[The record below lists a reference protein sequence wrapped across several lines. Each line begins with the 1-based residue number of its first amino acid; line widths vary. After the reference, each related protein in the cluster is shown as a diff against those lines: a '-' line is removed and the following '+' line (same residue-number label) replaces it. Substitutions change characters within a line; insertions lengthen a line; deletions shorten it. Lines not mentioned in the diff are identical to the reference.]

1 MSIIAFKHSGPIRLS
16 GEGYPDDSPTHFINT
31 NGGSVSAPFNLS
43 GVFEAAMDAGILL
56 SGSASYAPPHAMSEF
71 YGMYIT
77 SAIPSTTGSGC
88 CILLETGGC
97 ILLETGDCGVV
108 QLEICP
114 KLPDNE
120 QLAYPGGLFT
130 SSDYTILSQ
139 PEFHFDGSIL
149 DGSSWDNNIDN
160 GSGVSTW
167 GDRAGGATNHD
178 ATQGTAA
185 SQPVFNN
192 AGYLECDGSDDSLSI
207 ANPVDLTSGK
217 EYTLAIVA
225 EKTSAADNYAPV
237 GGDYLSPLNRSDGN
251 TYFIDGTNAV
261 VSTGDYGPH
270 FTGTQQFNFTK
281 DASGNFKYYLQ
292 GNIPYKSGI
301 HNITE
306 TSAFS
311 AIGEN
316 GSYHHGGK
324 VYEIIMWKKALDA
337 LEMNIV
343 RRYFDNKYDQAC
355 DDLPESTPFE
365 CFTEEFASKN
375 AMSTSDSTAYLD
387 SNSNLDHILGGSFTL
402 SSWIKLDSIGTV
414 QEIMGALSLPNPWFE
429 FRVST
434 TGNIELYLSDD
445 GGGFR
450 YGQKSNTSL
459 TAGVWYHLSWVVDR
473 DSQTSKLYVNGESA
487 TLSAITSYNATIP
500 STGGTWLTN
509 AYIGARNYTSKY
521 PINNIDDTSM
531 FDYALCANE
540 IKGIY
545 NNGSPR
551 DISYLN
557 PNNWWWMGD
566 PICDLAENA
575 PTAIKDHGTHGDD
588 ITVNGTYTL
597 GSAKGPFS
605 KYSIQF
611 ADTTQ
616 RVENDT
622 TSIDAMLTSIGT
634 GDISFSTWF
643 KFDSLTDSQYLIY
656 MGAVNVSYDFMSLRY
671 NEPEEKIEIRAR
683 AGSTGQDIT
692 LSDAVIQVGE
702 WYHIVG
708 VRSGTTGKIYVN
720 GVMNS
725 STGTEFGVSLG
736 NQTAGVSTD
745 FRKIGFGGIGRQ
757 KEIAIWDT
765 ALSDEDVYSL
775 YNYGLPNNLSLADSY
790 ETSKTANLKL
800 WWRMGDN
807 NNGAGTT
814 ITDQSG
820 GGYDGT
826 VAGDPDFIIDHPNGH
841 KNLQVCLRDTE
852 TNILARSQDRIGRTA
867 LGTDTDTLYVF
878 DGSDW
883 QLYGH
888 DESFSNIMSVDFAG
902 LSTKDRIDTT
912 YVPTLS
918 SSATTVSMWVKSSN
932 ITDSI
937 GFVSNSNVSG
947 SGGSLKLLSPSGT
960 KSFYV
965 IINDG
970 ASTYTNNNIGGANA
984 SLDIRDGLWHHLAI
998 SVNGTSIKIYLDGG
1012 DAAINAGNPTNNQGT
1027 PFATA
1032 TSTVSYNVPTS
1043 DPYVIG
1049 TNGKLIAGN
1058 LYWMDGLIDEVA
1070 FWESEL
1076 SGVNISTIYNNGLP
1090 NSLSPLNPVAW
1101 YRMGDVGDTND
1112 GGSPASAGSIIG
1124 VIADQIGSADATV
1137 GNGSPIY
1144 SSDTP

>member
-31 NGGSVSAPFNLS
+31 NGGSVSEPFNLS

-77 SAIPSTTGSGC
+77 SAIPSVTGSGC

-108 QLEICP
+108 QLELCP
-114 KLPDNE
+114 KLPDRS

-149 DGSSWDNNIDN
+149 DGSSWDNNLDN

-192 AGYLECDGSDDSLSI
+192 AGYLEYDGSDDSLSI

-343 RRYFDNKYDQAC
+343 RRYFDNKYAQAC

-365 CFTEEFASKN
+365 CFTEEFASRN

-387 SNSNLDHILGGSFTL
+387 PNSTLDHILGGSFTL
-402 SSWIKLDSIGTV
+402 SSWIKIDSIGTV
-414 QEIMGALSLPNPWFE
+414 QEIMGALTLPSPWFE
-429 FRVST
+429 FRVSSA
-434 TGNIELYLSDD
+434 GNVELYLSDT
-445 GGGFR
+445 GAASNI
-450 YGQKSNTSL
+450 YGQKYNTPL
-459 TAGVWYHLSWVVDR
+459 VAGTWYHLSWVVDR
-473 DSQTSKLYVNGESA
+473 DSQTSKLYVNGESVA
-487 TLSAITSYNATIP
+487 LSTVSGYIATIP
-500 STGGTWLTN
+500 STGGAWTSN
-509 AYIGARNYTSKY
+509 AYIGARSGPSKF
-521 PINNIDDTSM
+521 PIDNIDDTAL
-531 FDYALCANE
+531 FDYALCENE
-540 IKGIY
+540 IEGIY

-551 DISYLN
+551 DISYLS

-566 PICDLAENA
+566 PICDPADA
-575 PTAIKDHGTHGDD
+575 PTTIEDHGTNGND
-588 ITVNGTYTL
+588 ITVNGTYAL
-597 GSAKGPFS
+597 GSSKAPFS
-605 KYSIQF
+605 KYSIEF
-611 ADTTQ
+611 LNTSQ
-616 RVENDT
+616 RVENGPNDP
-622 TSIDAMLTSIGT
+622 SSPIDAMLTSIGT
-634 GDISFSTWF
+634 GDVSFSTWF
-643 KFDSLTDSQYLIY
+643 KFDTLADSQYLVY
-656 MGAVNVSYDFMSLRY
+656 MGDVNNSYDFMSLRY
-671 NEPEEKIEIRAR
+671 NEPEAKIEIRAR
-683 AGSTGQDIT
+683 TGNTGEDIT
-692 LSDAVIQVGE
+692 LSDVVIQVGE

-736 NQTAGVSTD
+736 DQTAGVTSD
-745 FRKIGFGGIGRQ
+745 FRKIGYGGIGRQ
-757 KEIAIWDT
+757 KEIAIWDV

-790 ETSKTANLKL
+790 DTNRTANLKL

-826 VAGDPDFIIDHPNGH
+826 VAGDPNFVIDHPDGH
-841 KNLQVCLRDTE
+841 KNLQVCLQDTAA
-852 TNILARSQDRIGRTA
+852 NIAARSQDRIGRTA
-867 LGTDTDTLYVF
+867 LATDTDELYVY
-878 DGSDW
+878 DGSSW
-883 QLYGH
+883 SLY
-888 DESFSNIMSVDFAG
+888 
-902 LSTKDRIDTT
+902 
-912 YVPTLS
+912 
-918 SSATTVSMWVKSSN
+918 
-932 ITDSI
+932 
-937 GFVSNSNVSG
+937 
-947 SGGSLKLLSPSGT
+947 
-960 KSFYV
+960 
-965 IINDG
+965 
-970 ASTYTNNNIGGANA
+970 
-984 SLDIRDGLWHHLAI
+984 
-998 SVNGTSIKIYLDGG
+998 
-1012 DAAINAGNPTNNQGT
+1012 Q
-1027 PFATA
+1027 
-1032 TSTVSYNVPTS
+1032 TSTPS
-1043 DPYVIG
+1043 
-1049 TNGKLIAGN
+1049 
-1058 LYWMDGLIDEVA
+1058 
-1070 FWESEL
+1070 
-1076 SGVNISTIYNNGLP
+1076 
-1090 NSLSPLNPVAW
+1090 
-1101 YRMGDVGDTND
+1101 
-1112 GGSPASAGSIIG
+1112 
-1124 VIADQIGSADATV
+1124 
-1137 GNGSPIY
+1137 
-1144 SSDTP
+1144 